1 MILKKNIALFFMIL
15 FMSMISAPTIIAS
28 IDNSF
33 DISIFFNLNEE
44 EEKESVKVLFEV
56 VSLDVEDFF
65 LDQAKTESDGYTSKT
80 YPKPH
85 LNLILPPP
93 EFI

>member
-15 FMSMISAPTIIAS
+15 FMSMISSPTIIAS

-33 DISIFFNLNEE
+33 DTSIFFNLNEE
-44 EEKESVKVLFEV
+44 EEKESVKVLLEV

-65 LDQAKTESDGYTSKT
+65 LDQTKTESDGYTYKT